1 MKELIIYALH
11 NLRAV
16 QDPTGD
22 WLRYHQS
29 LEDVAIDMGLEQED
43 LQPILDRLID
53 DTIGNLNESDE
64 IINVIINGDDNI
76 DYVKAFDRLQ
86 EIENEIRTRT
96 ND

>member
-1 MKELIIYALH
+1 M
-11 NLRAV
+11 
-16 QDPTGD
+16 QDPSGD